1 MYLCELVLC
10 RFDGHKSKANVGE
23 NTWPDFLKQ
32 YARTM
37 VAFRYADIWE
47 ATLKSEGVMKED
59 LLPLVNE
66 AGLVLDRYCVLKAQ
80 GME

>member
-1 MYLCELVLC
+1 MSLYELVLC

-37 VAFRYADIWE
+37 AAFRYADRGE
-47 ATLKSEGVMKED
+47 ARVRTDER
-59 LLPLVNE
+59 
-66 AGLVLDRYCVLKAQ
+66 GLAALGQ
-80 GME
+80 